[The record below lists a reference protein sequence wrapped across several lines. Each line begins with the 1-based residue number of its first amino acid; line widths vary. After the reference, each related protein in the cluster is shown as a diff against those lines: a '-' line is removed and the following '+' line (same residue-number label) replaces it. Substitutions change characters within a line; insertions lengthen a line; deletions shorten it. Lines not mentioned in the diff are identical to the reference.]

1 MWDVLP
7 FPEERQQEAARCVSS
22 ELGTMAE
29 ALKVRSS
36 SFLYGAVR
44 TLWEGTAGPV
54 CWPLSTDWSCLSE
67 R

>member
-29 ALKVRSS
+29 ALKVLI
-36 SFLYGAVR
+36 FLLIRG
-44 TLWEGTAGPV
+44 
-54 CWPLSTDWSCLSE
+54 C
-67 R
+67 